1 METLKTIAGA
11 IIAGVYLYAFI
22 LFFLI
27 IA

>member
-11 IIAGVYLYAFI
+11 IFAGAFMYAFI